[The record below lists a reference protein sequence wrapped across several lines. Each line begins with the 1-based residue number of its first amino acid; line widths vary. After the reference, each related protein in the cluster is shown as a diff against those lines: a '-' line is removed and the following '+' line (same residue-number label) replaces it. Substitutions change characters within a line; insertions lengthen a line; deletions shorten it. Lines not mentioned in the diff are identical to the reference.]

1 MIAALAAVTE
11 VLKAN
16 QMEETETNYFTT
28 LITSLESVDTDESM
42 TAIVCLLAIIVKRM
56 DESVLKSQSK
66 KVTESLVNLL
76 IKYMNS
82 DHCALLRNL
91 LKVMYPLLK
100 VKTHWTETSQELN
113 VVLEF
118 VTHHKPKVRRMAQHI
133 IRMLL
138 IDDKPESSMVHP
150 CGSLVAK
157 FCIEKLESS
166 AGLGK
171 STPRVTFHV
180 MQMLQEII
188 CAFPTL
194 SMKKCC
200 ETIFKI
206 MTLSSSLV
214 TLCGFK
220 ALQGLFDS
228 DHKNLPADL
237 NARIITALYD
247 YQPNMKSSDCLICWI
262 QLMERALINLYSL
275 DEKLCIAHL
284 PQFFSAAVKCWLNE
298 SEEVMLTVSI
308 TLENIVQNCFKTVN
322 GDHMKKAVHKMF
334 HSVEE
339 ALGYQYHK
347 SWGHVLSVLAAFFE
361 TVGKHYKDIM
371 MKCLHSLGDLH
382 DSYNFPY
389 IPALE
394 KAIGT
399 AIEHMGPR
407 TVLEAIPLQAD
418 GTKPDFPRSWMLP
431 LLRDHVKRTE
441 LKFFFDYFFDLVV
454 KMKNKAL
461 VLEQEKRAVESKLF
475 DVVCSQIWSLLP
487 GFCTESTDLETC
499 LKEVAPILGRMLKN
513 EPSVRLVVL
522 SSIRELIKNEKHR
535 EDVAQYSKNYM
546 PILFNLYLTEAKN
559 KAEEDVR
566 NSCFETC
573 KLYLQISD
581 KKLCSTYFKTAMG
594 KLRSSEPDSFMLH
607 GCTDLCKAM
616 VFCVNESE
624 IKELYDYCKPLLQNQ
639 NHKTKKKVYGVIKE
653 ICSCDSEACKNFVKS
668 QLEDLRL
675 LLSETMSGL
684 TPATRALRLNCLQ
697 QLVSQSTINEKST
710 MLDIVPE
717 AVLCTKE
724 NSERARKAAYSLLD
738 EIGQALQ
745 RFYPNE
751 PKDALKEYITCLLA
765 GLAGSP
771 HFVSA
776 TILAIGRV
784 TYVFK
789 DHLNAEILNNLI
801 NLMCELVKSQTREIV
816 VAALSFFKILFAAL
830 DTNTLAQHVQSMIT
844 GLTNLS
850 EDNQRSLRFKAK
862 ELFTRLVRKFGYE
875 MISKMMPKHYQK
887 QLANIRKV
895 ESRKQRKKDMKND
908 DSDVEMYGPTKKTDD
923 FNDLLADSDDDMLL
937 EDEDTKV
944 KAPKSRAKKM
954 KAPCLEENAEEDIV
968 DLLDPSA
975 GKRLL
980 TQQNSTQKQ
989 RRKRNDEFKISEDGR
1004 LIIEEDE
1011 EKPKQKKNKT
1021 EDDDVLAELGI
1032 SLKKNKRKR
1041 EESDDDEE
1049 EQKDSTSVVTK
1060 GIHRNIDSKSK
1071 RRDPG
1076 EEYKAKKAGGDIKR
1090 GRYEPYAYV
1099 PLNRQALNR
1108 RKQVKIKGQFK
1119 SFVNAA
1125 KRGAAVGMKR
1135 KSREARKK
1143 KNN

>member
-1 MIAALAAVTE
+1 MKKANRKATKGHGKLWKKGQSCVFKPEINKFRQEAKKRPMFGNRGDGNLTEALLAQHNKITSESICDGSEDVMSVGGETALTAYTNCSLPTFNRLQKNFNPRSLIHREMIAALAAVTE

-16 QMEETETNYFTT
+16 QMEETETNYFTS

-66 KVTESLVNLL
+66 KVMETLVNLL

-138 IDDKPESSMVHP
+138 MDDKPESSKVHP
-150 CGSLVAK
+150 CASLVAK

-166 AGLGK
+166 AGVGK

-180 MQMLQEII
+180 MQLLQEII

-194 SMKKCC
+194 SIKKCC

-247 YQPNMKSSDCLICWI
+247 YQPNTKNSDCLVCWI
-262 QLMERALINLYSL
+262 QLMEKALINLYSL

-284 PQFFSAAVKCWLNE
+284 PQFFSAAVKCLLNE
-298 SEEVMLTVSI
+298 SEEVMLTVAIS
-308 TLENIVQNCFKTVN
+308 LESLLRNCFKQN
-322 GDHMKKAVHKMF
+322 DEDHIKNAVHKMF
-334 HSVEE
+334 RSVEE

-347 SWGHVLSVLAAFFE
+347 AWDHVLSILGAFFE
-361 TVGKHYKDIM
+361 TVGEHNKEIM
-371 MKCLHSLGDLH
+371 MKCLQSLGDLH

-431 LLRDHVKRTE
+431 LLRDNVKRTE
-441 LKFFFDYFFDLVV
+441 LKFFFDYFFDLAV
-454 KMKNKAL
+454 KMKNRAL
-461 VLEQEKRAVESKLF
+461 VLEQEKRVVESKLF

-487 GFCTESTDLETC
+487 GFCTEPTDLKTC
-499 LKEVAPILGRMLKN
+499 LKEVAPILGKMLKN

-522 SSIRELIKNEKHR
+522 SSIRELIKNEKHKD
-535 EDVAQYSKNYM
+535 DVAVYSKNYI

-566 NSCFETC
+566 NSCFET
-573 KLYLQISD
+573 Y
-581 KKLCSTYFKTAMG
+581 
-594 KLRSSEPDSFMLH
+594 
-607 GCTDLCKAM
+607 
-616 VFCVNESE
+616 
-624 IKELYDYCKPLLQNQ
+624 
-639 NHKTKKKVYGVIKE
+639 
-653 ICSCDSEACKNFVKS
+653 
-668 QLEDLRL
+668 
-675 LLSETMSGL
+675 
-684 TPATRALRLNCLQ
+684 
-697 QLVSQSTINEKST
+697 
-710 MLDIVPE
+710 
-717 AVLCTKE
+717 
-724 NSERARKAAYSLLD
+724 
-738 EIGQALQ
+738 
-745 RFYPNE
+745 
-751 PKDALKEYITCLLA
+751 ALKEYITCLLA

-776 TILAIGRV
+776 TILALGRV
-784 TYVFK
+784 SYVFK
-789 DHLNAEILNNLI
+789 DQLNPEILNNLI

-816 VAALSFFKILFAAL
+816 VATLSFFKILFAAL
-830 DTNTLAQHVQSMIT
+830 DTNTLAQHIQSMIT
-844 GLTNLS
+844 GLTNLA
-850 EDNQRSLRFKAK
+850 EGNQRSLRFKAK

-875 MISKMMPKHYQK
+875 MISKMMPKSYQK

-895 ESRKQRKKDMKND
+895 EARKQRKKDMRND
-908 DSDVEMYGPTKKTDD
+908 DSDLEMYGPAKKTDD
-923 FNDLLADSDDDMLL
+923 FADILADSDDDILL
-937 EDEDTKV
+937 DDEDAKV
-944 KAPKSRAKKM
+944 KAPKSRTKKI
-954 KAPCLEENAEEDIV
+954 KAPCLEENAEDDIV

-980 TQQNSTQKQ
+980 TQQDNTQKQ
-989 RRKRNDEFKISEDGR
+989 PRKRNDEFKVSEDGR
-1004 LIIEEDE
+1004 LIIEENEE

-1021 EDDDVLAELGI
+1021 DDDDILSGLGI
-1032 SLKKNKRKR
+1032 SLKKNKRKL
-1041 EESDDDEE
+1041 EESDDDDED
-1049 EQKDSTSVVTK
+1049 QKDSTSIVTK
-1060 GIHRNIDSKSK
+1060 GIYRNLNAKTK
-1071 RRDPG
+1071 RKNPG
-1076 EEYKAKKAGGDIKR
+1076 EEFKAKKAGGDIKR

-1108 RKQVKIKGQFK
+1108 RKQVKVKGQFK
-1119 SFVNAA
+1119 NFVNAA
-1125 KRGAAVGMKR
+1125 KRGASVGMKR
-1135 KSREARKK
+1135 KARQARRR